1 MLTCGYEKVII
12 LDRKL
17 YGGKIMNIKEKI
29 EEVAKKLMSDKDLK
43 EKFEKNPV
51 AVLEELIGVD
61 LPDDQINQIVDGIK
75 AKIAVDSIGGMLGG
89 LFGKKK

>member
-1 MLTCGYEKVII
+1 
-12 LDRKL
+12 
-17 YGGKIMNIKEKI
+17 MNIKEKI